1 MMAATWQP
9 TKEPL
14 IESCFEGYRGDDFA
28 VCVSYLECLTAENF
42 TLQDELAKDFTGE
55 KHSFL
60 LGGIPVTHLHALG
73 IFKEICAV
81 ADVEEESYHLAA
93 TTGEIRSQ
101 PSI

>member
-1 MMAATWQP
+1 MMAATWQL
-9 TKEPL
+9 TKEHL
-14 IESCFEGYRGDDFA
+14 IESCFEGYRGDDPA

-73 IFKEICAV
+73 IFKEVCAV

-101 PSI
+101 PSA